1 MDDDIRSDQMVPPN
15 KKGSSLD
22 TDFEVRATDESEAK
36 KLFALA
42 SHRLLDVN
50 SWDKICGPM
59 SAVFKLTDK
68 NGVEING
75 LAKPG
80 DHFQIDVPGPGP
92 KAGDGF
98 DWVKIEAM
106 DDQRNPAAHEE
117 SVTLRVRP
125 SSSPKN
131 ESPDTAHFFSDA
143 ATSSFRVVRQGSIV
157 RAEVHGRNE
166 TPNTETQN
174 PIDKVRN
181 AVVGTGARAGM
192 STPQWN
198 SLVKGLL
205 NTSK

>member
-1 MDDDIRSDQMVPPN
+1 MDSFGSDEMVPTN
-15 KKGSSLD
+15 SKGSSLD
-22 TDFEVRATDESEAK
+22 TEFEVRAADDSEAK

-92 KAGDGF
+92 VAGDGF
-98 DWVKIEAM
+98 DWVEIEAM
-106 DDQRNPAAHEE
+106 DDQRNPSAREE

-125 SSSPKN
+125 SPSPKN
-131 ESPDTAHFFSDA
+131 KNPDIAHFFSDD
-143 ATSSFRVVRQGSIV
+143 ATSSFRVVRKGNLV

-166 TPNTETQN
+166 KPNTETN
-174 PIDKVRN
+174 STIDKVRN
-181 AVVGTGARAGM
+181 AVVGTGARAGI
-192 STPQWN
+192 SEPQWK

-205 NTSK
+205 NT

>member
-1 MDDDIRSDQMVPPN
+1 MENIGSDQMVPHSHE
-15 KKGSSLD
+15 GSSLD

-42 SHRLLDVN
+42 AHRLLDVN

-59 SAVFKLTDK
+59 SAVFKLTDR
-68 NGVEING
+68 NGVGIDG

-92 KAGDGF
+92 AAGDGF

-106 DDQRNPAAHEE
+106 DDQRNPSAPEE

-125 SSSPKN
+125 SPSPRN
-131 ESPDTAHFFSDA
+131 ESSDTAHFFSNA
-143 ATSSFRVVRQGSIV
+143 ATSSFRIVRQGSVV

-166 TPNTETQN
+166 TPNTEADN

-181 AVVGTGARAGM
+181 ALVGTGARAGL
-192 STPQWN
+192 SKPQWN

-205 NTSK
+205 STSR

>member
-1 MDDDIRSDQMVPPN
+1 MESIGSDEMVPPN
-15 KKGSSLD
+15 NKGSSLD
-22 TDFEVRATDESEAK
+22 TEFEVRAPDESEAK

-92 KAGDGF
+92 VAGDGF
-98 DWVKIEAM
+98 DWVEIEAM
-106 DDQRNPAAHEE
+106 DDQRNPTGKEE

-125 SSSPKN
+125 SPSPKN
-131 ESPDTAHFFSDA
+131 KNPDTAHFFSED
-143 ATSSFRVVRQGSIV
+143 ATSSFRVVRNGSVV

-166 TPNTETQN
+166 TPNTETTST
-174 PIDKVRN
+174 IDKLRN
-181 AVVGTGARAGM
+181 AVVGTGAKAGM
-192 STPQWN
+192 STPQWK

>member
-1 MDDDIRSDQMVPPN
+1 MESIGSDEMVPPN
-15 KKGSSLD
+15 NKGSSLD
-22 TDFEVRATDESEAK
+22 TEFEVRATDESEAK

-50 SWDKICGPM
+50 SWDKLCGPM
-59 SAVFKLTDK
+59 SAVFKLTDR
-68 NGVEING
+68 NGIEING

-92 KAGDGF
+92 AAGEGF
-98 DWVKIEAM
+98 DWVRIEAM
-106 DDQRNPAAHEE
+106 DDQRNPSAREE

-131 ESPDTAHFFSDA
+131 KNPDTAHFFSED
-143 ATSSFRVVRQGSIV
+143 ATSSFRVARIGTVV

-166 TPNTETQN
+166 TPNTETTSAV
-174 PIDKVRN
+174 DKVRN
-181 AVVGTGARAGM
+181 AVVGTGASAGM